1 MEEPEDEIITIHI
14 DNEEGKTISTIDVH
28 LSELVELYM
37 NTHFPL
43 RKAKHL
49 N

>member
-1 MEEPEDEIITIHI
+1 MESEDELIIIHI
-14 DNEEGKTISTIDVH
+14 DNKEGKTIDKIEVM

-37 NTHFPL
+37 NTYFPI
-43 RKAKHL
+43 KEHKNL

>member
-1 MEEPEDEIITIHI
+1 MGKEDEIITIHI

-37 NTHFPL
+37 NE
-43 RKAKHL
+43 KL
-49 N
+49 NILID

>member
-1 MEEPEDEIITIHI
+1 MENEDEIITIHI
-14 DNEEGKTISTIDVH
+14 DNEEGKTISTIDVY

-37 NTHFPL
+37 NTYFPL
-43 RKAKHL
+43 RRGKHS